1 MKKVKAI
8 IVTLTS
14 IRLRQALVDTVDVI
28 MRKIAFVI
36 MNQNKIIITSGNTF
50 FDIDT
55 WACAVAYKEL
65 LEKTGKTA
73 EVFLP
78 GVANVSV
85 SPMVKVLGWNYLT
98 ECPPETTEF
107 VIVDISNPKNFAVG
121 VEVEKV
127 KEIFDHHPGWEKFWQ
142 DKLGEASH
150 IETIGACAT
159 LIWEAYV
166 RAGKEK
172 EISSLS
178 ASLLSLAIV
187 SNTLDFN
194 LPITSFRDREAF
206 DQLSKFH
213 QLPEGWK
220 EKYYQEQEDEIFRD
234 LPTAFLNDV
243 KIEEVPVLD
252 EPLLIGQ
259 LELRDPRR
267 LLSEKRDDLE
277 KIAASFGH
285 KYWMINLPSLIEK
298 KSYWLASNQ
307 TVQKV
312 LSEKLTVTF
321 GNGLAMTNE
330 LMLRKIFLGKLLE

>member
-1 MKKVKAI
+1 MSLI
-8 IVTLTS
+8 T
-14 IRLRQALVDTVDVI
+14 
-28 MRKIAFVI
+28 
-36 MNQNKIIITSGNTF
+36 ITSGQTF

-55 WACAVAYKEL
+55 WACATAYKEL
-65 LEKTGKTA
+65 LEKTGQTA
-73 EVFLP
+73 QVFLP

-85 SPMVKVLGWNYLT
+85 SPMVKALGWDYLT
-98 ECPPETTEF
+98 ECPPETKEF
-107 VIVDISNPKNFAVG
+107 VIVDVSNPKKFATG

-142 DKLGEASH
+142 DKLGAAAR
-150 IETIGACAT
+150 IEMIGACAT

-172 EISSLS
+172 EISPFS

-194 LPITSFRDREAF
+194 LPITSLRDHEAF

-220 EKYYQEQEDEIFRD
+220 EKYFQEQEDEIFLD

-243 KIEEVPVLD
+243 KIEEIPILD
-252 EPLLIGQ
+252 EPLVIGQ

-267 LLSEKRDDLE
+267 LLTEKRNELE
-277 KIAASFGH
+277 KIVAAFNH
-285 KYWMINLPSLIEK
+285 KYWLINLPSLVEK
-298 KSYWLASNQ
+298 KSYWLANNPV
-307 TVQKV
+307 VQKV
-312 LSEKLTVTF
+312 LSERLGVVF
-321 GNGLAMTNE
+321 DNGLAKTE
-330 LMLRKIFLGKLLE
+330 KLMLRKMFLEKLLK